1 MTITLELRPEEVA
14 SLRARADAR
23 GVDIE
28 TVLHDLVAQVQGE
41 APPVS
46 EKQRAAIALLDQ
58 WREEDETI
66 DPEELERRDA
76 ELAEFKANINRWRAE
91 EGRPPAFR

>member
-1 MTITLELRPEEVA
+1 MTVKLELRPDEVA
-14 SLRARADAR
+14 ALKARADAR

-28 TVLHDLVAQVQGE
+28 TVLHDLVAQVQDE
-41 APPVS
+41 ASPLS
-46 EKQRAAIALLDQ
+46 EKQKAAIALLDQ
-58 WREEDETI
+58 WREEDETD

-76 ELAEFKANINRWRAE
+76 EFEEFKANINRWRAE